1 MNKGAYMM
9 FDDYGFLSCP
19 GVKIAV
25 DDFFKNKP
33 ETPLYV
39 ATGQCLV
46 IKQ

>member
-1 MNKGAYMM
+1 MM
-9 FDDYGFLSCP
+9 FYDYGFLSCP
-19 GVKIAV
+19 GVKKAV
-25 DDFFKNKP
+25 DDFFTDKK